1 MALLEKIGLCE
12 TGPEFHNLSVP
23 HLYREILQRSEAIL
37 SEDGAIVAE
46 TGTYTGRSPDDK
58 FIVREPSS
66 EKDVWWGDVNRPF
79 LGDYN
84 SLFNKVTTHL
94 ANRAVFVQDLFAGAD
109 PNLRGTIY
117 LRATCS
123 FAPPKNNS
131 KPSSLIGI

>member
-1 MALLEKIGLCE
+1 M
-12 TGPEFHNLSVP
+12 
-23 HLYREILQRSEAIL
+23 

-84 SLFNKVTTHL
+84 SLFNKVATHL

-109 PNLRGTIY
+109 PDYRLSVRVITELAWHNL
-117 LRATCS
+117 
-123 FAPPKNNS
+123 FARNMFIR
-131 KPSSLIGI
+131 PSQEQLQTFEPDWH